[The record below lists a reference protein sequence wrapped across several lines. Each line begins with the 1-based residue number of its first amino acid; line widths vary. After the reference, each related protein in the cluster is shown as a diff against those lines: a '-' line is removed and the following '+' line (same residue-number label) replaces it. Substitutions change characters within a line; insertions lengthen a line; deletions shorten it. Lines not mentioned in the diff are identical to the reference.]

1 MKMLIGSMLGKFWLE
16 GWPSLGGAPG
26 TGWGDGKSLA
36 APKHFITIANG
47 NAWYSFGNILL
58 EFANIFSSSNLMAF
72 LRSTR

>member
-1 MKMLIGSMLGKFWLE
+1 MLGKFWLE

-47 NAWYSFGNILL
+47 NAWYSFGTFSWNLQ
-58 EFANIFSSSNLMAF
+58 IFSAPA
-72 LRSTR
+72 T